1 MKLFY
6 NHTLKHCI
14 LFIVQNEENIS
25 VNDIDNPVDHNVI
38 VKQLPSESRRK
49 SKR

>member
-1 MKLFY
+1 MKLFH

-25 VNDIDNPVDHNVI
+25 VNDIDNPVDHI